1 MVSPSSDC
9 HNFHPCFLHK
19 WCFLAT
25 NVLPSLLQGQHIL
38 GNMLQTSGWDKN
50 LNGVLSVLV
59 PLVHLFNSPFA
70 LNFTK
75 WSSWPFGIICVPI
88 SVSILILSSALP
100 RSLIYQW
107 FWAPN
112 YRNHP
117 LAETPVLDLDPE
129 TSFPT
134 SNALSIS
141 PYPSSY
147 LFYGH
152 GLRLFCQM

>member
-1 MVSPSSDC
+1 MFSTQMV
-9 HNFHPCFLHK
+9 FPC
-19 WCFLAT
+19 
-25 NVLPSLLQGQHIL
+25 NQHFAFFVARKTHL

-50 LNGVLSVLV
+50 LNGVLLVPV

-70 LNFTK
+70 LNFTN
-75 WSSWPFGIICVPI
+75 WSFWPFGIICAPI
-88 SVSILILSSALP
+88 SVSILILSSASP
-100 RSLIYQW
+100 RSLIYLW

-134 SNALSIS
+134 SNTLFLPTLPLTCSMVMVS
-141 PYPSSY
+141 GSY
-147 LFYGH
+147 VTCRWYF
-152 GLRLFCQM
+152 